1 MMDLKVGNQNN
12 AKAIAGVSGMDEYRE
27 AVRRVIDAEVKKT
40 LDDEVQKA
48 AKELIEEQRK
58 AIRQILDEHKAAI
71 HQVVEEEKKVI
82 WEKAEAL
89 RQSILKL
96 GL

>member
-1 MMDLKVGNQNN
+1 MMDVKVSNQANE
-12 AKAIAGVSGMDEYRE
+12 KVIATASGMDEYRE
-27 AVRRVIDAEVKKT
+27 SVRRVIDAEVKRT
-40 LDDEVQKA
+40 LEEEVQKA

-71 HQVVEEEKKVI
+71 RQVVEEEKQAI

-89 RQSILKL
+89 RKSIIKL